1 MLEGVKKVF
10 KVIIDILTAFM
21 FLILVLIIIAK
32 IDMTVNNRDYFSMFG
47 YSFFKVATGSMEP
60 NISENDIIVVKNH
73 ADYSKGDI
81 ITYEESNAYITHR
94 IISINNNTIITKGDA
109 NNTNDAPIAS
119 DSVIGRVVA
128 DYKNLEVWRQILT
141 TPSILVS
148 IFITLIL
155 FDLAFSVKPKIK
167 EVKVDPPKVEDEPIK
182 VVEIPKEENT
192 IKKVTFTEE
201 EKEKI
206 LELTQTI
213 ELPKLREI
221 QKDDESMPDLS
232 DSEIN
237 KLESKFK
244 SSNSMPR
251 LDKKEKDFMNYTIRL
266 DLTELQNKINGKM
279 NSKKK

>member
-1 MLEGVKKVF
+1 M
-10 KVIIDILTAFM
+10 
-21 FLILVLIIIAK
+21 
-32 IDMTVNNRDYFSMFG
+32 
-47 YSFFKVATGSMEP
+47 
-60 NISENDIIVVKNH
+60 
-73 ADYSKGDI
+73 
-81 ITYEESNAYITHR
+81 
-94 IISINNNTIITKGDA
+94 NT
-109 NNTNDAPIAS
+109 
-119 DSVIGRVVA
+119 
-128 DYKNLEVWRQILT
+128 
-141 TPSILVS
+141 
-148 IFITLIL
+148 
-155 FDLAFSVKPKIK
+155 
-167 EVKVDPPKVEDEPIK
+167 
-182 VVEIPKEENT
+182 NT
-192 IKKVTFTEE
+192 IKKIKFTEE